1 MLASMTIL
9 VICAHVALRLSN
21 VKNIAVCVA
30 SPDRKNGRLVR
41 ANDQV
46 GLLLLANIKQKY
58 LHCQK
63 VSVYAH
69 EKALLVCSQVDEEQH
84 TLLPGYHFLQLYSY
98 IVCSSLTSIAVKKR
112 ILNNVWLKCDRI
124 MLSESVM
131 FTMRS
136 LSSIKILAE
145 ILSPCKIAETLIR
158 LHITAIE
165 YGNIYLYTAQYHSV
179 GMSLSLVIFHSPQHL

>member
-9 VICAHVALRLSN
+9 VIGTHVALGLSS
-21 VKNIAVCVA
+21 VQSHVEHYSSYVWRRQIFKKME
-30 SPDRKNGRLVR
+30 DW
-41 ANDQV
+41 
-46 GLLLLANIKQKY
+46 LACKYKY

-112 ILNNVWLKCDRI
+112 ILNNVWLKRDRI

-136 LSSIKILAE
+136 LSSIMILAE